1 MYFLNKF
8 HKFDVYFLSRV
19 AVNFGFVEFLTG
31 NSVVVSFDN
40 KNTAVDF
47 VFDNCIVDDD
57 TVVAEVENAALDLA
71 DEFGFLIAVD
81 DNNTVAVVAQADDK
95 SDVAAEIGNT
105 ALELAVDFG
114 FLSVADDNNIADVV
128 DYKGEVT
135 VDNNNV
141 EDIDH
146 ILVVE
151 NTALEIASIG
161 SDYFAPG
168 LVAGRIVDENI
179 AYANDIDHL
188 DDYQNHLS
196 LI

>member
-1 MYFLNKF
+1 MSLNSNN
-8 HKFDVYFLSRV
+8 Y
-19 AVNFGFVEFLTG
+19 G
-31 NSVVVSFDN
+31 
-40 KNTAVDF
+40 
-47 VFDNCIVDDD
+47 IVDDD

-71 DEFGFLIAVD
+71 EEFGFLIAVD

>member
-1 MYFLNKF
+1 MSLNSNN
-8 HKFDVYFLSRV
+8 Y
-19 AVNFGFVEFLTG
+19 G
-31 NSVVVSFDN
+31 
-40 KNTAVDF
+40 
-47 VFDNCIVDDD
+47 IVDDD

-71 DEFGFLIAVD
+71 EEFGFLIAVD

-95 SDVAAEIGNT
+95 SDVVAAEIGNT
-105 ALELAVDFG
+105 ALELAVYFG
-114 FLSVADDNNIADVV
+114 FLSVDVADDNNIAAVV

-151 NTALEIASIG
+151 NTALEVASNG

-168 LVAGRIVDENI
+168 LVAGRIVDVDSYENI
-179 AYANDIDHL
+179 AYAIDIDHL

-196 LI
+196 LIYRNNLPFNFSVLFMQRYFRLLVLDSFFFTECI

>member
-1 MYFLNKF
+1 MYFPNKF
-8 HKFDVYFLSRV
+8 HKFDVYFPSRV
-19 AVNFGFVEFLTG
+19 ALNFGFVEFLAG